1 MGYKFDVHEYP
12 IFGTD
17 GDQKWNHTFF
27 PAGETLHNVLDIGSY
42 DASFAKACVERW
54 PHCRVWSVE
63 PNPFLH
69 YHYNDLE
76 GITLIDG
83 ALSYNRAKNVMN
95 IRGTVE
101 EDGEIFDNFYDSD
114 LTYAGRTEKHFEVNT
129 RHYTLTELLDFA
141 DFDAVKI
148 NCCGG
153 EHDLINRPSEF
164 QGLSNVKYIMGA
176 TWGNKVR
183 NPDEE
188 RKLRAKKRC
197 EYRFTNML
205 YSELEK
211 THETIAYC
219 NFDRCS
225 SLGLFYCRKLEG
237 E

>member
-1 MGYKFDVHEYP
+1 MGFKFNVREYP

-17 GDQKWNHTFF
+17 GEQKWNHTHF
-27 PAGETLHNVLDIGSY
+27 PADEIVHNVLDIGGY

-54 PHCRVWSVE
+54 PDCQVWAVE

-69 YHYNDLE
+69 YHYNDLKN
-76 GITLIDG
+76 ITLVDG
-83 ALSYNRAKNVMN
+83 ALSYHEDKNVMN
-95 IRGTVE
+95 IRGAVE
-101 EDGEIFDNFYDSD
+101 EDGEVFDNFYESD
-114 LTYAGRTEKHFEVNT
+114 LTYAGRTEKHFEVDT
-129 RHYTLTELLDFA
+129 RHYTLTELLGLA
-141 DFDAVKI
+141 DFDVVKI

-164 QGLSNVKYIMGA
+164 HGLSSVKYIMGA

-188 RKLRAKKRC
+188 RKLREQKLC
-197 EYRFTNML
+197 EYKFTNML
-205 YSELEK
+205 YRELSN

-225 SLGLFYCRKLEG
+225 SLGLFYCRKKDS
-237 E
+237 